1 MTGSDSSGAA
11 PEVTLALKRLSTSL
25 RVGSQL
31 RPVVVDVD
39 IEVGAGEIVGLV
51 GESGS
56 GKSMTARTIA
66 DALASGCSGIR

>member
-1 MTGSDSSGAA
+1 M
-11 PEVTLALKRLSTSL
+11 STSL

-39 IEVGAGEIVGLV
+39 LEVGAGEIVGLV

-66 DALASGCSGIR
+66 DALPAGRRRVR